1 MKKDSGEFN
10 NVTRK
15 GVSNCSVAFVPT
27 MGWVRVGKLVSFAG
41 MVNVSVTGMGTIQ
54 FSIPTPLPTDF
65 LNTMG
70 VGGCFSDEQGNS
82 GKIEV
87 SNTNNLLFTFENTNE
102 SYTDSSFGF
111 SGMFKIS
118 HEN

>member
-10 NVTRK
+10 NVTGK
-15 GVSNCSVAFVPT
+15 GVSNCTSAFVPT
-27 MGWVRVGKLVSFAG
+27 MGWIRVGNYVTIAG
-41 MVNVSVTGMGTIQ
+41 RVQVSVPSIGLVQ
-54 FSIPTPLPTDF
+54 FTIPTPLPTDF

-70 VGGCFSDEQGNS
+70 TGGNFSDNCGNS
-82 GKIEV
+82 GIFEV
-87 SNTNNLLFTFENTNE
+87 SNANNLIFTFTNE
-102 SYTDSSFGF
+102 DDNYSDFMF